1 MIKNSKKKR
10 IKTKLVFLLRDNPK
24 EIEKV
29 LYSCFKQKINVF
41 CFGGIGATPDDH
53 TRQAAA
59 KALNES

>member
-1 MIKNSKKKR
+1 M
-10 IKTKLVFLLRDNPK
+10 VFLRDEPK

-29 LYSCFKQKINVF
+29 LYSCFRQKVNVF

-59 KALNES
+59 KALNVELKLHKDAEKNSIQI